1 MDIEKV
7 FNAIKSF
14 VTEINSLYGA
24 HYKPLALYGRL
35 IEKTN
40 LTHTIPVNKHINAF
54 RKFMVA
60 NRNAIYNMNEQEFKP
75 HKIQYNDNVYFNIKT
90 IMNMAD
96 PDTQQV
102 IWQHLLVLSALLDS
116 GSNAKQRIKE
126 QQLALSEQEAN
137 ASNPG
142 LDPMLSGIMN
152 MVSSVMM
159 SDSGN
164 EGPIGANSMADMGNV
179 FGQIMS
185 SGILP
190 KMMTTISSSVKDGQL
205 DIGNIVTS
213 VQSLAKACNLDL
225 PPLEEIDEQVDK
237 MLDMFGGLGLDKS
250 KMKEMVN
257 VFQQHVTVDK
267 DEDGHVHTE
276 QDTTLVQIPV
286 EPHHESVLSNNES
299 RVDTT
304 FSEIDTF
311 PNEESRFD
319 MTPSEESRVD
329 TTPSE
334 EYQVETM
341 TVDEQPQTVPE
352 YECKDGVCYL
362 K

>member
-40 LTHTIPVNKHINAF
+40 LSHTIPVNKHINAF

-60 NRNAIYNMNEQEFKP
+60 NRNTIYNMNEQEFKP

-126 QQLALSEQEAN
+126 HQLALSEQEAF
-137 ASNPG
+137 ASEPGTNPG

-159 SDSGN
+159 SDGGS
-164 EGPIGANSMADMGNV
+164 EGPIGANSTADIGNV

-190 KMMTTISSSVKDGQL
+190 KMMTIISSSVKDGQL
-205 DIGNIVTS
+205 DIGNIVSS
-213 VQSLAKACNLDL
+213 VQSLAKECNLDL
-225 PPLEEIDEQVDK
+225 PPLEENDEQVDK

-267 DEDGHVHTE
+267 DEEGHVHTE

-286 EPHHESVLSNNES
+286 ETRHATDEQQ
-299 RVDTT
+299 VDTLT
-304 FSEIDTF
+304 DEQQVDTLTNEQQIDTAT
-311 PNEESRFD
+311 EEQS
-319 MTPSEESRVD
+319 
-329 TTPSE
+329 
-334 EYQVETM
+334 
-341 TVDEQPQTVPE
+341 QTVPE

>member
-40 LTHTIPVNKHINAF
+40 LSHKIPVNKHINAF
-54 RKFMVA
+54 RKFMVS

-126 QQLALSEQEAN
+126 HQLALSQQEE
-137 ASNPG
+137 ASTPNPG

-164 EGPIGANSMADMGNV
+164 DGPIGANSTADIGNV

-205 DIGNIVTS
+205 DIGNIVSS
-213 VQSLAKACNLDL
+213 VQSLAKECNLDL
-225 PPLEEIDEQVDK
+225 PPIEENDEQVDK

-267 DEDGHVHTE
+267 DEEGHVHTE

-286 EPHHESVLSNNES
+286 ETHHTASEQQHQSTTELTE
-299 RVDTT
+299 DTT
-304 FSEIDTF
+304 V
-311 PNEESRFD
+311 ES
-319 MTPSEESRVD
+319 TED
-329 TTPSE
+329 TT
-334 EYQVETM
+334 VESTEDT
-341 TVDEQPQTVPE
+341 TVDSTEEPQTVPE
-352 YECKDGVCYL
+352 YECKDGLCYI

>member
-1 MDIEKV
+1 MDTEKV

-40 LTHTIPVNKHINAF
+40 LSHTIPVTKHINAF
-54 RKFMVA
+54 RKFMVS
-60 NRNAIYNMNEQEFKP
+60 NRNAIYNMNEKEFKS

-126 QQLALSEQEAN
+126 HQIALSEQEAVN
-137 ASNPG
+137 TTPA

-159 SDSGN
+159 SDGGG
-164 EGPIGANSMADMGNV
+164 EGGPIGANSMANMGDV

-205 DIGNIVTS
+205 DIGNIVSS
-213 VQSLAKACNLDL
+213 VQSLAKECNLDL
-225 PPLEEIDEQVDK
+225 PPLEENDEQVDK

-250 KMKEMVN
+250 KMKEMIN

-267 DEDGHVHTE
+267 DDDGHVHTE

-286 EPHHESVLSNNES
+286 DAPRHVVESES
-299 RVDTT
+299 
-304 FSEIDTF
+304 
-311 PNEESRFD
+311 
-319 MTPSEESRVD
+319 
-329 TTPSE
+329 
-334 EYQVETM
+334 QVET
-341 TVDEQPQTVPE
+341 TESTLESQVETTESTLVPQVETTTTESTQTVPE
-352 YECKDGVCYL
+352 YECKDGVCFI